1 MPIQENLWALLQE
14 TAKQYPLKA
23 LKTAAENLSL
33 RYRTAERTGE
43 ALVLDETDAAAY
55 AASRM
60 PATFAACNAVFREL
74 KNRAPEMQFDALL
87 DVGAGTGAAT
97 LAALERFPFKTV
109 TCLERARAMAKIGER
124 LTANASENAPDIHWI
139 SADFTRL
146 PENTPRADV
155 VVAAYA
161 MNELSDTAR
170 APVLKRL
177 FDLSNKVLVLVES
190 GTPSQHCLLRAA
202 AEELVRLGG
211 FVFAPCPAV
220 RDCPLPADDWCHFTV
235 RVQRSRLHRLLKGG
249 DAPFEDEKFSYLLV
263 SKEPIEPVSG
273 RVLRHPTVNPGRI
286 DLKLCTKE
294 GILLKTCTR
303 SQKAAF
309 KAARKLGAGDG
320 IQLEN

>member
-1 MPIQENLWALLQE
+1 MPIQENLWELLQE
-14 TAKQYPLKA
+14 TAEQYPLKA
-23 LKTAAENLSL
+23 LKTAAENLSE

-43 ALVLDETDAAAY
+43 ALVLDETEAAAY
-55 AASRM
+55 AAGRM
-60 PATFAACNAVFREL
+60 PATFSACHAVFREL
-74 KNRAPEMQFDALL
+74 KNRAPKLQLHSLL

-97 LAALERFPFKTV
+97 LAALDHFSFETV
-109 TCLERARAMAKIGER
+109 TCLERERAMAKIGER
-124 LTANASENAPDIHWI
+124 LTAKASESASDIHWI

-146 PENTPRADV
+146 PENTTRADA

-161 MNELSDTAR
+161 VNELSDTDR
-170 APVLKRL
+170 ATVLKKL

-190 GTPSQHCLLRAA
+190 GTPSQHRLLRAA
-202 AEELVRLGG
+202 AEELSGLGG

-220 RDCPLPADDWCHFTV
+220 GDCPLPADDWCHFTV

-286 DLKLCTKE
+286 DLKFCTKD
-294 GILLKTCTR
+294 GVLLKTCTR

-309 KAARKLGAGDG
+309 KAARKLSAGDG